1 MLFFCGG
8 DVLSVFLMGIGVVFI
23 LCILLN
29 HLLARLPIP
38 SLVIFLGLGVL
49 FGVDGLFQISFD
61 DYTLSETI
69 CSICLVF
76 IMFYGGFGTN
86 IRQAKKILAPAILLS
101 SVGVVLMAF
110 LVGGFVYFAFRL
122 PLYASL
128 LMGAVLCSTDA
139 ASVFNVLRSKNLAL
153 KQNTDSLLEVE
164 SGSND
169 PFSYMLTLILSA
181 LCMQESVQ
189 IPWMLVQQLGFGVL
203 VGVLTAKGVLF
214 LLHQMDQLS
223 SAERTI
229 LLFAASLLSYAFA
242 YALGG
247 NGYLSVYLCGIMM
260 GNSYVPDKKDMVH
273 FFDVL
278 TENCQM
284 IIFFLL
290 GLLVTPSS
298 LPSQFMYALW
308 ISLFMILIARPLVC
322 TLLLKPLGFSW
333 NRIAVISMAGLRGV
347 ASIVFAIMAV
357 TKGVNYPLNLFNIVF
372 IIVLI
377 SLIIQGSLLPK
388 FTEWMKMKDP
398 QGNILK
404 TFNDYQEEEEIRF
417 IQIDL
422 DENHAY
428 VNKTISQIALPEQML
443 AVLVLKKEETIMPNG
458 DTFLEKGDTLVLAAH
473 AFEETQ
479 NYRMKEI
486 YIDEHHK
493 WCQKNIHQ
501 LPQNM
506 PYLIVMIK
514 RQKEII
520 VPHGDTMICE
530 NDKLVVLKH
539 S

>member
-8 DVLSVFLMGIGVVFI
+8 DVLSVLLMGIGVVFI

-101 SVGVVLMAF
+101 SIGVVLMAF
-110 LVGGFVYFAFRL
+110 LVGGFVYFAFGL

-189 IPWMLVQQLGFGVL
+189 IPWMLIQQLGFGVL

-229 LLFAASLLSYAFA
+229 LLFAASLLSYAFE
-242 YALGG
+242 YAL
-247 NGYLSVYLCGIMM
+247 
-260 GNSYVPDKKDMVH
+260 
-273 FFDVL
+273 
-278 TENCQM
+278 
-284 IIFFLL
+284 
-290 GLLVTPSS
+290 
-298 LPSQFMYALW
+298 
-308 ISLFMILIARPLVC
+308 
-322 TLLLKPLGFSW
+322 
-333 NRIAVISMAGLRGV
+333 
-347 ASIVFAIMAV
+347 
-357 TKGVNYPLNLFNIVF
+357 
-372 IIVLI
+372 
-377 SLIIQGSLLPK
+377 
-388 FTEWMKMKDP
+388 
-398 QGNILK
+398 
-404 TFNDYQEEEEIRF
+404 
-417 IQIDL
+417 
-422 DENHAY
+422 
-428 VNKTISQIALPEQML
+428 
-443 AVLVLKKEETIMPNG
+443 
-458 DTFLEKGDTLVLAAH
+458 
-473 AFEETQ
+473 
-479 NYRMKEI
+479 
-486 YIDEHHK
+486 
-493 WCQKNIHQ
+493 
-501 LPQNM
+501 
-506 PYLIVMIK
+506 
-514 RQKEII
+514 
-520 VPHGDTMICE
+520 
-530 NDKLVVLKH
+530 
-539 S
+539 

>member
-1 MLFFCGG
+1 
-8 DVLSVFLMGIGVVFI
+8 MGIGVVFI

-229 LLFAASLLSYAFA
+229 LLFAASLLSYACA

-260 GNSYVPDKKDMVH
+260 GNSFVPDKKDMVH

-357 TKGVNYPLNLFNIVF
+357 TKGVNYPLNLFNI
-372 IIVLI
+372 
-377 SLIIQGSLLPK
+377 GYATP
-388 FTEWMKMKDP
+388 
-398 QGNILK
+398 
-404 TFNDYQEEEEIRF
+404 FN
-417 IQIDL
+417 
-422 DENHAY
+422 
-428 VNKTISQIALPEQML
+428 
-443 AVLVLKKEETIMPNG
+443 
-458 DTFLEKGDTLVLAAH
+458 
-473 AFEETQ
+473 
-479 NYRMKEI
+479 
-486 YIDEHHK
+486 
-493 WCQKNIHQ
+493 
-501 LPQNM
+501 
-506 PYLIVMIK
+506 
-514 RQKEII
+514 
-520 VPHGDTMICE
+520 
-530 NDKLVVLKH
+530 
-539 S
+539 